1 MSLQRSVS
9 HLHRRLPAVLAASL
23 VLTACG
29 SVLCDRDS
37 DADGTYEIVSDCTG
51 VLREGTVTIGASNNV
66 DIALPIPLGDDEAS
80 SCPTTIITGAEELG
94 LPTTVKVNGKKKFS
108 LKGTAGNSEPLNCT
122 SDSFGDEN
130 VLFCRSEKE
139 DLVCMAFVSEP

>member
-1 MSLQRSVS
+1 MSLQRSAS

-23 VLTACG
+23 VLTACD

-37 DADGTYEIVSDCTG
+37 DADGTYEIVSDC
-51 VLREGTVTIGASNNV
+51 
-66 DIALPIPLGDDEAS
+66 
-80 SCPTTIITGAEELG
+80 TGAEELG